1 MPCFRRQIV
10 PRRLMETGKPQRR
23 VCLLLPLLLGTSGAN
38 NPNDLRIA
46 AGPQRSFSRRR
57 ESTANGLVVRGSSI
71 CRMVSSTSAA
81 FLENLRGF
89 LPNRPS
95 RCHHAPVLSR
105 PLLQHRTGGSWA
117 ARRLRAGNQGISRAR
132 AWGGNDLITPAPEF
146 GSQVSS
152 PAIDGVSKGGG
163 PEIAGTR
170 VAQAGDSGLRY
181 ASQRNN
187 TGISTTGKQLTARR
201 GGDISHIQK
210 KFV

>member
-57 ESTANGLVVRGSSI
+57 KSTANGLVVRGSSVR
-71 CRMVSSTSAA
+71 RMVSSTSAA

-146 GSQVSS
+146 GFPGLQPGDRWCVEGRWGLKSQARGSH
-152 PAIDGVSKGGG
+152 K
-163 PEIAGTR
+163 PEILVCATQASGTTPGF
-170 VAQAGDSGLRY
+170 Q
-181 ASQRNN
+181 QPENN
-187 TGISTTGKQLTARR
+187 
-201 GGDISHIQK
+201 
-210 KFV
+210 